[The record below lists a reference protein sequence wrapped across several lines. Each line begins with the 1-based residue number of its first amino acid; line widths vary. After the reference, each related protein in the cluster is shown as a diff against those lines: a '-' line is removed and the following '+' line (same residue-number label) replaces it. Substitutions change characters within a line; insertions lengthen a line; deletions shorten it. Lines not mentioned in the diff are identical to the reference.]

1 MNKVKSGIMELQ
13 KVILLFRIKYVS
25 PRNFLLIMAILV
37 GLGAGIAAILLK
49 TLVHS
54 VASLIPTD
62 APGIV
67 YLGLPLVGILITV
80 FLAKNVFK
88 DPVGHGVGSVL
99 YSISQRAGILGRVKM
114 YSRLIAS
121 AITVGFGGSTGL
133 EAPIV
138 VTGSAIGSNFTRW
151 FRMDERKRILY
162 IGCGAAAGVGAVFS
176 APVAGV
182 LFALEVI
189 LPEFTISAFVP
200 VLISAVTASFLS
212 KAVMGEYGVFSYP
225 YAEGYTIGDVPFFIL
240 LGLGMGLLSVY
251 FSRMTRWVEHSL
263 EKIEQPYHRALVGGI
278 LLGLVIFLFP
288 PLMGEGYGGVRHLLS
303 GNGHALMDE
312 SIFVNLPGIS
322 AWFPFFVFLLAMV
335 KVVSMSLTIGSGG
348 AGGTFAPSMVVGAFG
363 GHALALLI
371 NLTGWF
377 TPVSVT
383 NFTLIGMAGVL
394 AGVMHAPLTG
404 MFLIAEITDG
414 YSLILPLMLVC
425 VTAYVSK
432 SYFEPYSLNARDLIL
447 SGQLIKGDKD
457 KEVLSHIEIDEI
469 IEKDLQPVH
478 PNDTLGQLVEV
489 VAQSKR
495 NIFPVVDEEGHLLG
509 VVLLNNIRT
518 IMFHQQDYDTIYVH
532 ELMEEPLAVVIQGEG
547 MESVMKKFEDT
558 KAWNLPVLKEDK
570 YEGFVSKA
578 NIFSLY
584 RKELISVGKDMTA

>member
-1 MNKVKSGIMELQ
+1 MNPIIESIQ
-13 KVILLFRIKYVS
+13 KYILMFRYRYIT

-37 GLGAGIAAILLK
+37 GLGAGSAAILLK

-54 VASLIPTD
+54 VELLRPAN

-67 YLGLPLVGILITV
+67 YLGLPLLGILITV
-80 FLAKNVFK
+80 FLSRNVFK
-88 DPVGHGVGSVL
+88 DAVGHGVGSVL
-99 YSISQRAGILGRVKM
+99 LAISQKAGILGRVKM

-162 IGCGAAAGVGAVFS
+162 IGCGTAAGIGAVFS

-189 LPEFTISAFVP
+189 LPEFTISSFVP

-212 KAVMGEYGVFSYP
+212 KAVMGDYGVFSYP
-225 YAEGYTIGDVPFFIL
+225 YTEDYFLPDVPFFIL
-240 LGLGMGLLSVY
+240 LGLTMGLISVY
-251 FSRMTRWVEHSL
+251 FSRTTRWVEHAL
-263 EKIEQPYHRALVGGI
+263 AKLKQPYLRAAIGGI
-278 LLGLVIFLFP
+278 LLGGVIWLFP
-288 PLMGEGYGGVRHLLS
+288 PLMGEGYSGVRQLLA
-303 GNGHALMDE
+303 GNSHTLVDN
-312 SIFVNLPGIS
+312 SIFIKIPGIS
-322 AWFPFFVFLLAMV
+322 VWFPFLLMAIALV
-335 KVVSMSLTIGSGG
+335 KVISMSLTIGAGG

-363 GHALALLI
+363 GNALALLL
-371 NLTGWF
+371 NQTGWF
-377 TPVSVT
+377 DPVSVT

-394 AGVMHAPLTG
+394 SGVMHAPLTG
-404 MFLIAEITDG
+404 VFLIAEITDG

-432 SYFEPYSLNARDLIL
+432 SYFEPYSLNSRDLIL
-447 SGQLIKGDKD
+447 SGKLIQGDKD
-457 KEVLSHIEIDEI
+457 REVLSHIDINSIMET
-469 IEKDLQPVH
+469 DLQQVN
-478 PNDTLGQLVEV
+478 PNDTLRKLVEV
-489 VAQSKR
+489 VAVSKR
-495 NIFPVVDEEGHLLG
+495 NIFPVVDDSGHLMG
-509 VVLLNNIRT
+509 IVLLNNIRQ
-518 IMFHQQDYDTIYVH
+518 IMFNQREYDSILVKD
-532 ELMEEPLAVVIQGEG
+532 LMEEPLAVVNQGEG
-547 MESVMKKFEDT
+547 MESVMKKFEET
-558 KAWNLPVLKEDK
+558 KAWNLPVLREGK

-584 RKELISVGKDMTA
+584 RKELISVGKDMTT

>member
-1 MNKVKSGIMELQ
+1 MAPLIEEIQ
-13 KVILLFRIKYVS
+13 KQILMFRYKYIS
-25 PRNFLLIMAILV
+25 PRNFLLIMAVLV
-37 GLGAGIAAILLK
+37 GLGAGTAAILLK

-54 VASLIPTD
+54 VELLRPAN

-67 YLGLPLVGILITV
+67 YLGLPLIGILITV
-80 FLAKNVFK
+80 FLSRNAFK
-88 DPVGHGVGSVL
+88 DAVGHGVGSVL
-99 YSISQRAGILGRVKM
+99 YAISQKAGILGRVKM

-162 IGCGAAAGVGAVFS
+162 IGCGTAAGIGAVFS

-189 LPEFTISAFVP
+189 LPEFTISSFVP

-225 YAEGYTIGDVPFFIL
+225 YTEDYHTGDVPFFIL
-240 LGLGMGLLSVY
+240 LGLSMGLISVY
-251 FSRMTRWVEHSL
+251 FSRTTRWVEL
-263 EKIEQPYHRALVGGI
+263 ALGRIKQPYSRAMIGGI
-278 LLGLVIFLFP
+278 LLGCVIYLFP
-288 PLMGEGYGGVRHLLS
+288 PLMGEGYSGVRNLLA
-303 GNGHALMDE
+303 GNAHTIVDNSL
-312 SIFVNLPGIS
+312 FLKVPGI
-322 AWFPFFVFLLAMV
+322 AFWFPFFIFLIALV
-335 KVVSMSLTIGSGG
+335 KVVAMSLTIGAGG
-348 AGGTFAPSMVVGAFG
+348 AGGTFAPSMVVGAFAG
-363 GHALALLI
+363 NALALLI
-371 NLTGWF
+371 NQTGWVE
-377 TPVSVT
+377 PVSVT

-394 AGVMHAPLTG
+394 SGVMHAPLTG

-432 SYFEPYSLNARDLIL
+432 SYFEPYSLNSRDLIL
-447 SGQLIKGDKD
+447 SGKLIQGDKD
-457 KEVLSHIEIDEI
+457 REVLSHIEIDSI
-469 IEKDLQPVH
+469 IETDLQKVDPKD
-478 PNDTLGQLVEV
+478 NLRKLVEV
-489 VAQSKR
+489 VAVSKR
-495 NIFPVVDEEGHLLG
+495 NIFPVVDKEGRLMG
-509 VVLLNNIRT
+509 IVLLNSIRE
-518 IMFHQQDYDTIYVH
+518 IMFNQKEYDKILVQD
-532 ELMEEPLAVVIQGEG
+532 LMEEPLAVVNQGEG
-547 MESVMKKFEDT
+547 MESVMKKFEAT
-558 KAWNLPVLKEDK
+558 KAWNLPVLKEGK

>member
-1 MNKVKSGIMELQ
+1 MKENIEKIQ
-13 KVILLFRIKYVS
+13 KYILMFRYRYIS
-25 PRNFLLIMAILV
+25 PKNFLLIMAILV
-37 GLGAGIAAILLK
+37 GLGGGLAAIILK

-54 VASLIPTD
+54 VERLVPRD
-62 APGIV
+62 APALL
-67 YLGLPLVGILITV
+67 YLALPLTGILITV
-80 FLAKNVFK
+80 FLARNVFK
-88 DPVGHGVGSVL
+88 DTVGHGVGSVL
-99 YSISQRAGILGRVKM
+99 YAIAQRAGILGRVKM

-212 KAVMGEYGVFSYP
+212 KAVMGDYGVFSYP
-225 YAEGYTIGDVPFFIL
+225 YTEDYHVGDVPFFIA
-240 LGLGMGLLSVY
+240 LGLAMGLVSVY
-251 FSRMTRWVEHSL
+251 FSRTTRWVEHAL
-263 EKIEQPYHRALVGGI
+263 EKIEHPYLRAGLGGI
-278 LLGLVIFLFP
+278 LLGGVIFLFP
-288 PLMGEGYGGVRHLLS
+288 PLMGEGYQGVRNLLS
-303 GNGHALMDE
+303 GNAHTLLDNTV
-312 SIFVNLPGIS
+312 FLQLPGI
-322 AWFPFFVFLLAMV
+322 AIWFPLFLLALSLV
-335 KVVSMSLTIGSGG
+335 KVISMSLTIGAGG

-363 GHALALLI
+363 GNALALLL
-371 NLTGWF
+371 NQTGWF
-377 TPVSVT
+377 EPVSVI

-404 MFLIAEITDG
+404 VFLIAEITDG
-414 YSLILPLMLVC
+414 YGLILPLMLVC

-432 SYFEPYSLNARDLIL
+432 SYFEPYSLNAQDLIL
-447 SGQLIKGDKD
+447 SGKLIKGDKD
-457 KEVLSHIEIDEI
+457 REVLSHIEIDEI
-469 IEKDLQPVH
+469 IETDLQQVNPK
-478 PNDTLGQLVEV
+478 DTLRKLVEV
-489 VAQSKR
+489 VAASKR
-495 NIFPVVDEEGHLLG
+495 NIFPVVDQEGHLLG
-509 VVLLNNIRT
+509 IVLLNSIRT
-518 IMFHQQDYDTIYVH
+518 IMFNQSDYDAVQVE
-532 ELMEEPLAVVIQGEG
+532 ELMEEPLAVVHKGES

-558 KAWNLPVLKEDK
+558 RAWNLPVLKDGV